1 MSKEANEMRT
11 ITLTISEKLYELL
24 EEMRG
29 SDEDTVE
36 IVAQD
41 LLQEAAYGDEIQ
53 FLWRDL
59 TTTLEQL
66 DEARDEEVMNAIE
79 PFAEVLVA
87 VGGST
92 VLSVEDMHDHMT
104 EMLSLLEAY
113 LSERGAEQATAIQT
127 FSANVYNTYEAEVEA
142 FRQEMAEFEAMEE
155 EEDAGGCGG
164 NCSCHH
170 SH

>member
-1 MSKEANEMRT
+1 MSKETNEMRT
-11 ITLTISEKLYELL
+11 ITLTISDKLYELL
-24 EEMRG
+24 DEMRA
-29 SDEDTVE
+29 SEEDSVKA
-36 IVAQD
+36 IAQD

-66 DEARDEEVMNAIE
+66 DESSDDAVMNAIE

-87 VGGST
+87 VGGT
-92 VLSVEDMHDHMT
+92 PVLSVEDMHDYMT
-104 EMLSLLEAY
+104 KMLSLLEEY
-113 LSERGAEQATAIQT
+113 LGDRGEERAKAIEI
-127 FSANVYNTYEAEVEA
+127 FSDYVAKKYEHEVEI

-155 EEDAGGCGG
+155 EEEAGGCGAG
-164 NCSCHH
+164 CSCHH